1 MASKMRRK
9 LTRKIQQGERRA
21 LSEKRQAERAVM
33 DRRKEAVRAFKAGEM
48 KSYEAIE
55 VIRDCDKKLLA
66 IRRGRSRA

>member
-1 MASKMRRK
+1 MK
-9 LTRKIQQGERRA
+9 LDEQ
-21 LSEKRQAERAVM
+21 AVM

-66 IRRGRSRA
+66 IRRGGRVHDSIFCAGAAKRKRTSAI

>member
-1 MASKMRRK
+1 MK
-9 LTRKIQQGERRA
+9 LDEQ
-21 LSEKRQAERAVM
+21 AVM

-66 IRRGRSRA
+66 RRRGRSRA

>member
-1 MASKMRRK
+1 MK
-9 LTRKIQQGERRA
+9 LDEQ
-21 LSEKRQAERAVM
+21 AVM
-33 DRRKEAVRAFKAGEM
+33 DRRNEAVRAFKAGEM